1 MVGAIVGVK
10 VGDSVRVGTVVLTG
24 AAVDGGASL
33 GSGAAVSI
41 TGGVGDV
48 VAVAG
53 AGVGG
58 GGTVSWATNSATVS
72 AVVSSTCCTNAGVLA
87 AHAAKNRV
95 SIGRQPAARPQEVR
109 LSHLFTR
116 RLLSVT

>member
-1 MVGAIVGVK
+1 
-10 VGDSVRVGTVVLTG
+10 
-24 AAVDGGASL
+24 
-33 GSGAAVSI
+33 
-41 TGGVGDV
+41 
-48 VAVAG
+48 
-53 AGVGG
+53 
-58 GGTVSWATNSATVS
+58 
-72 AVVSSTCCTNAGVLA
+72 LA